1 MAKYLE
7 MNCLKIG
14 QNISTDGAAFAK
26 EELRRSGT
34 ECTSHIFVII
44 VGFGFGVQI
53 GAEIKENTL

>member
-7 MNCLKIG
+7 MNFLKIG
-14 QNISTDGAAFAK
+14 QGISTDEAALAK

-34 ECTSHIFVII
+34 ECTSHIFVIT